1 MGGNRIKDSICRR
14 NSIQGRR
21 KVWKSGG
28 ANCNVVGIICP
39 LVQIGLTD
47 LPKSGSAPT
56 GLQIMHYTIHT
67 CLTLTFPL
75 TKRKQL
81 TVSTYCYIW
90 QFINKIGT
98 SNNIYHIMKMA
109 YLCDM
114 YVSSLCNL
122 HNGLKPFSKV
132 AFLHSYSCIFMKNIN
147 AQLIIC

>member
-1 MGGNRIKDSICRR
+1 MTYVSQKNTLKHEFLSKISKHILNYIQDIKLTGQLERTLYYSIF
-14 NSIQGRR
+14 IY
-21 KVWKSGG
+21 
-28 ANCNVVGIICP
+28 I
-39 LVQIGLTD
+39 
-47 LPKSGSAPT
+47 
-56 GLQIMHYTIHT
+56 